1 MRGDTYGV
9 DAWGNWQVND
19 WWRLSP
25 GLTRLRSRLAFKP
38 GASQLLGLSQ
48 AGDDPS
54 SHATLSSSMNLP
66 HRMSFD
72 ASLRYVGAL
81 PDPALPHYYEL
92 DARFGW
98 RPTDALELS
107 LNGANLLHAQHTEL
121 PAPNGEQITRSAA
134 VEARWRF

>member
-1 MRGDTYGV
+1 MESTPGV
-9 DAWGNWQVND
+9 TD

-25 GLTRLRSRLAFKP
+25 GFTWLHSHLEFKA
-38 GASQLLGLSQ
+38 GASQLLGVSQ

-54 SHATLSSSMNLP
+54 SHATLASSMNLP
-66 HRMSFD
+66 HRTSFD

-98 RPTDALELS
+98 RVSDAVELS
-107 LNGANLLHAQHTEL
+107 LNGANLLHARHTEL
-121 PAPNGEQITRSAA
+121 PAPDGAQITRSAMA
-134 VEARWRF
+134 ELRWRF